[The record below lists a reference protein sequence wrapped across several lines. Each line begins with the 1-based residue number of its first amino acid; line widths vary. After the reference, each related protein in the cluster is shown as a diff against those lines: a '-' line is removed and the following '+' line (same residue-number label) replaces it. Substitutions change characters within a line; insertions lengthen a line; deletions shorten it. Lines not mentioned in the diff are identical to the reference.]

1 TSLDTPLGLG
11 RSASNGTNVQTN
23 PDVRPLGHQCSSTP
37 SSTFVHSVTTA
48 RPSMASPPV
57 INVPSL
63 RHQRSAIHRLNHSAI
78 RFNSVRPTTSLT
90 IDVRFQAFGISF
102 A

>member
-1 TSLDTPLGLG
+1 SILNVRSLCHH
-11 RSASNGTNVQTN
+11 RSAIHGLSS
-23 PDVRPLGHQCSSTP
+23 DHQRSSTQ

-48 RPSMASPPV
+48 RPSMASPAI
-57 INVPSL
+57 INVRSL
-63 RHQRSAIHRLNHSAI
+63 RHQRSAIHGLNDSAI
-78 RFNSVRPTTSLT
+78 RFNSVRPTSLI